1 MARAAAAPL
10 SPSIVRVRLGVP
22 WARSKNPH
30 GTPPGRKGNKNMCFC
45 DFAFAWGPKTDS
57 PDLWAPNRQNVI
69 KHHSCF
75 IDFLNRSGRL
85 LVPVCAPEGSL
96 RPPQRSSKGRPG
108 RPEGSQGPPEAPPRS
123 PDTPR
128 APSGPCQD
136 PLWAHRGTLL
146 DPRKLMLESLR
157 PFWVPFAIDFGT
169 IYLYTSRLYR
179 AGAAK
184 RQQIFL
190 VCLLVVYDCS
200 FLI

>member
-1 MARAAAAPL
+1 M
-10 SPSIVRVRLGVP
+10 LGP
-22 WARSKNPH
+22 KRIPEH
-30 GTPPGRKGNKNMCFC
+30 LHFDLFGTPTAFGRLRLSIRFL
-45 DFAFAWGPKTDS
+45 DAYEATS
-57 PDLWAPNRQNVI
+57 WAPNRQNVI
-69 KHHSCF
+69 KHNSCF

-157 PFWVPFAIDFGT
+157 PFLVPFAIDFGT

-190 VCLLVVYDCS
+190 VCLLVVYDCLC
-200 FLI
+200 FI